1 MDPTLGVIV
10 PAYNEAAT
18 LEAVLTRVLRQPS
31 VAQVVV
37 VDDASTDGSFDIAER
52 FRSDPRVQV
61 IRHDRN
67 RGKGAALQTGLA
79 AVSAP
84 FVVIQDADLEYDPLD
99 YARLMAPILEGRADV
114 VYGLRGFAGHTAY
127 SYWFVMGNHFV
138 TTIANILFNSYIQDM
153 ATGFKVMRTELM
165 RRLNLHADRF
175 DTDAEITARL
185 LRLGYRIHEIP
196 ITYYAR
202 NREEGKKVTWV
213 DGLRALA
220 TMLRIRLAT
229 RRALFGEADTYHRE
243 RLAIL
248 RSQRHLPDLPGDSS
262 RAA

>member
-1 MDPTLGVIV
+1 
-10 PAYNEAAT
+10 
-18 LEAVLTRVLRQPS
+18 
-31 VAQVVV
+31 
-37 VDDASTDGSFDIAER
+37 
-52 FRSDPRVQV
+52 
-61 IRHDRN
+61 
-67 RGKGAALQTGLA
+67 
-79 AVSAP
+79 
-84 FVVIQDADLEYDPLD
+84 
-99 YARLMAPILEGRADV
+99 
-114 VYGLRGFAGHTAY
+114 
-127 SYWFVMGNHFV
+127 
-138 TTIANILFNSYIQDM
+138 
-153 ATGFKVMRTELM
+153 M